1 MMLLLSDLPQA
12 HVNISIKNTAKYC
25 VQKKKYC
32 VHNRC
37 FVNTCSPLYQL
48 DFNSVY
54 LSSWCLC
61 VCLVAQ
67 SCLTLCDSLDCGP
80 PDSSVHGIFQAR
92 ILEWGAISF
101 SRGIS
106 QTQGFEPSSFASP
119 ALAMYI
125 NIPMIKICLWLNLF
139 IERGAL
145 VTQHWSSESGVL
157 DSKILSHVVSV
168 RFKRE
173 NIY

>member
-1 MMLLLSDLPQA
+1 MLLLLSHFSQVWLCDPRDSSPPGSPIPGILQA
-12 HVNISIKNTAKYC
+12 RIQDCHFLLQCMKVKSESE
-25 VQKKKYC
+25 V
-32 VHNRC
+32 
-37 FVNTCSPLYQL
+37 S
-48 DFNSVY
+48 
-54 LSSWCLC
+54 
-61 VCLVAQ
+61 Q
-67 SCLTLCDSLDCGP
+67 SCPTLSNPVDCSLPG
-80 PDSSVHGIFQAR
+80 SFVHGIFQAR